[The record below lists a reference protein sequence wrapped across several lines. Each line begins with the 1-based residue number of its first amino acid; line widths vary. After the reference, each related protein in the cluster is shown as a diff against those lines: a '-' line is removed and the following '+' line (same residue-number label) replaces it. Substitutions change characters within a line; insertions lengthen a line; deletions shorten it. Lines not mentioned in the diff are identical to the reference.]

1 MTGRRP
7 TYPPPSEAPPILLF
21 FSKIYLSFKIK
32 QEEIKILILQSG
44 ELWGKIC
51 NFGNSF
57 ERGAD
62 DGQPWYDA
70 APTKPY
76 PPPSPTPP
84 MRFSGIITAKLDAKG
99 RVYFPSAFR
108 RQLPA
113 ADSDLMIRRDV
124 YQPCLVVYPR
134 TVWESEVDRLG
145 QRLNRWN
152 PREAMLLRRFMAG
165 ADLLTLDDDGRFLLP
180 KRRLEEVDIA
190 REVAFVGV
198 GDRVE
203 LWNVEAANALAK
215 PDDELASL
223 METTLGAPGGE
234 ALL

>member
-1 MTGRRP
+1 
-7 TYPPPSEAPPILLF
+7 
-21 FSKIYLSFKIK
+21 
-32 QEEIKILILQSG
+32 
-44 ELWGKIC
+44 
-51 NFGNSF
+51 
-57 ERGAD
+57 
-62 DGQPWYDA
+62 
-70 APTKPY
+70 
-76 PPPSPTPP
+76 
-84 MRFSGIITAKLDAKG
+84 
-99 RVYFPSAFR
+99 
-108 RQLPA
+108 
-113 ADSDLMIRRDV
+113 
-124 YQPCLVVYPR
+124 VVYPR

>member
-1 MTGRRP
+1 
-7 TYPPPSEAPPILLF
+7 
-21 FSKIYLSFKIK
+21 
-32 QEEIKILILQSG
+32 
-44 ELWGKIC
+44 
-51 NFGNSF
+51 
-57 ERGAD
+57 
-62 DGQPWYDA
+62 
-70 APTKPY
+70 
-76 PPPSPTPP
+76 

-215 PDDELASL
+215 PDDELAAL

>member
-1 MTGRRP
+1 
-7 TYPPPSEAPPILLF
+7 
-21 FSKIYLSFKIK
+21 
-32 QEEIKILILQSG
+32 
-44 ELWGKIC
+44 
-51 NFGNSF
+51 
-57 ERGAD
+57 
-62 DGQPWYDA
+62 
-70 APTKPY
+70 
-76 PPPSPTPP
+76 